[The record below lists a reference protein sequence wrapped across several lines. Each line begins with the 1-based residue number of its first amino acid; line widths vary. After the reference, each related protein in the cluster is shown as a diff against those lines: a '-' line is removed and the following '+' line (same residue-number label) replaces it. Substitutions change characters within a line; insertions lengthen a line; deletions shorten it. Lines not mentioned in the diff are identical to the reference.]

1 MPETPVWEVF
11 CRTPKIAGFT
21 LKTLVPALLSGKLEL
36 PRKKYFCLAHRLIF
50 V

>member
-1 MPETPVWEVF
+1 VCKLF
-11 CRTPKIAGFT
+11 CLAWKIAGFT

-36 PRKKYFCLAHRLIF
+36 PRKKYFCMARRLIF